1 MSVMTTALRFAMLD
15 YLELTGSSIAVDQE
29 EKQMVMA
36 AVHNAPRRAHR
47 RVKDTREPLNM
58 RVLPETR
65 SLIDLAAE
73 LLGKNR
79 TDFVIDAA
87 RQAAQNAL
95 LDRTVIPI
103 NSKAYAAFVA
113 LLDAP
118 PQPSERLRR
127 SLQTPAP
134 WDK

>member
-1 MSVMTTALRFAMLD
+1 MTTALRFAMLS
-15 YLELTGSSIAVDQE
+15 YLELTAPLLTEDQE
-29 EKQMVMA
+29 ENKMA
-36 AVHNAPRRAHR
+36 TSALNNAPRQASRK
-47 RVKDTREPLNM
+47 VKDTREPLNM

-103 NSKAYAAFVA
+103 NDKAYAAFVA

-118 PQPSERLRR
+118 PQPNERLRK
-127 SLQTPAP
+127 SLQTPAS

>member
-1 MSVMTTALRFAMLD
+1 MATAAVNNALRQA
-15 YLELTGSSIAVDQE
+15 SR
-29 EKQMVMA
+29 KK
-36 AVHNAPRRAHR
+36 
-47 RVKDTREPLNM
+47 VKDTREPLNM

-73 LLGKNR
+73 LTGKNR

-95 LDRTVIPI
+95 LDRTVIPV
-103 NSKAYAAFVA
+103 NNKAHAAFVA
-113 LLDAP
+113 LLDTP
-118 PQPSERLRR
+118 PQPNERLRK

>member
-1 MSVMTTALRFAMLD
+1 MATA
-15 YLELTGSSIAVDQE
+15 V
-29 EKQMVMA
+29 
-36 AVHNAPRRAHR
+36 VHNAPRRTPR
-47 RVKDTREPLNM
+47 KVKDTREPLNM

-73 LLGKNR
+73 LTGKNR
-79 TDFVIDAA
+79 TDFVLDAA

-103 NSKAYAAFVA
+103 NDKAYAAFVA

-118 PQPSERLRR
+118 PQPNERLRK

>member
-1 MSVMTTALRFAMLD
+1 MTTALRFAMLS
-15 YLELTGSSIAVDQE
+15 YLELTGSFVAVNQE
-29 EKQMVMA
+29 ENKMA
-36 AVHNAPRRAHR
+36 RAALNNALRQASRK
-47 RVKDTREPLNM
+47 VKDTREPLNM

-65 SLIDLAAE
+65 SLIDLAAK

-103 NSKAYAAFVA
+103 NDKAHAAFVA
-113 LLDAP
+113 LLDAS
-118 PQPSERLRR
+118 PQPNERLRK

>member
-1 MSVMTTALRFAMLD
+1 MTTALRFAMLS
-15 YLELTGSSIAVDQE
+15 YLELTAPLLTEDQE
-29 EKQMVMA
+29 ENKMA
-36 AVHNAPRRAHR
+36 RSALNNAPRQASRK
-47 RVKDTREPLNM
+47 VKDTREPLNM

-103 NSKAYAAFVA
+103 SDKAHAAFVA

-118 PQPSERLRR
+118 PQPNERLRK

>member
-1 MSVMTTALRFAMLD
+1 MLS
-15 YLELTGSSIAVDQE
+15 YLELTGSFIAADQE
-29 EKQMVMA
+29 ENKMA
-36 AVHNAPRRAHR
+36 IAGLNNTLRQASRK
-47 RVKDTREPLNM
+47 VKDTREPLNM

-103 NSKAYAAFVA
+103 NDKAHAAFVA

-118 PQPSERLRR
+118 PQPNERLRK
-127 SLQTPAP
+127 SLHTPAP

>member
-1 MSVMTTALRFAMLD
+1 MATA
-15 YLELTGSSIAVDQE
+15 G
-29 EKQMVMA
+29 
-36 AVHNAPRRAHR
+36 VHSAPRRR
-47 RVKDTREPLNM
+47 SRKVKDTREPLNM

-103 NSKAYAAFVA
+103 NDKAYAAFVA

-118 PQPSERLRR
+118 PQPNERLRR
-127 SLQTPAP
+127 SLQTPPP

>member
-1 MSVMTTALRFAMLD
+1 MTTALRFAML
-15 YLELTGSSIAVDQE
+15 LPVDQE
-29 EKQMVMA
+29 GNQMATA
-36 AVHNAPRRAHR
+36 AAKNAPRQPSRK
-47 RVKDTREPLNM
+47 VKDTREPLNM

-65 SLIDLAAE
+65 SLIDRAAA

-103 NSKAYAAFVA
+103 NVKAHAAFVA

-118 PQPSERLRR
+118 PQPNERLRK

>member
-1 MSVMTTALRFAMLD
+1 MTTAAGR
-15 YLELTGSSIAVDQE
+15 
-29 EKQMVMA
+29 K
-36 AVHNAPRRAHR
+36 APRRTPR

-87 RQAAQNAL
+87 RQAAQNTL
-95 LDRTVIPI
+95 LDRTMIPI
-103 NSKAYAAFVA
+103 NGKAHAAFVA
-113 LLDAP
+113 LLNAP
-118 PQPSERLRR
+118 PQPNERLRK

>member
-1 MSVMTTALRFAMLD
+1 MTTALRFAMLS
-15 YLELTGSSIAVDQE
+15 YLELTAPFLTEDQE
-29 EKQMVMA
+29 ENKMA
-36 AVHNAPRRAHR
+36 TSALNNAPRQASRK
-47 RVKDTREPLNM
+47 VKDTREPLNM

-103 NSKAYAAFVA
+103 NDKAYAAFVA

-118 PQPSERLRR
+118 PQPNERLRK
-127 SLQTPAP
+127 SLQTPAS

>member
-1 MSVMTTALRFAMLD
+1 MLS
-15 YLELTGSSIAVDQE
+15 YLELTGSLIAVDQE
-29 EKQMVMA
+29 ENKMA
-36 AVHNAPRRAHR
+36 KAALNNALRQASRK
-47 RVKDTREPLNM
+47 VKDTREPLNM

-103 NSKAYAAFVA
+103 NDKAHAAFVA

-118 PQPSERLRR
+118 PQPNERLRK